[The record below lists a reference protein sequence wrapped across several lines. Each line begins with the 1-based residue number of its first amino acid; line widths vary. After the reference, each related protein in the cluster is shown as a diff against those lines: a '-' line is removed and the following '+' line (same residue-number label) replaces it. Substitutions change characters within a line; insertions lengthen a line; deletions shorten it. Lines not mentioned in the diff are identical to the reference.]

1 MGVSRLF
8 IDLLVIH
15 FNVYA
20 GDEGLRIWDLPDG
33 NPMQTPDYNV
43 NILGQVTNIKWVCG
57 ENNTTR
63 LIFGT
68 GLGKVV
74 VWKLD
79 ATDVSLAA

>member
-1 MGVSRLF
+1 
-8 IDLLVIH
+8 
-15 FNVYA
+15 
-20 GDEGLRIWDLPDG
+20 
-33 NPMQTPDYNV
+33 MQTPDYDV